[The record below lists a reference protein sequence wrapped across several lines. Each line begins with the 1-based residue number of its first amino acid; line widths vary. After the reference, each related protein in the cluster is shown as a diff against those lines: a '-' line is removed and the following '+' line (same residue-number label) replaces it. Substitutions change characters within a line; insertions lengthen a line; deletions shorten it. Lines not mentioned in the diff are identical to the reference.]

1 MFNNLNF
8 NFDSQIQNL
17 IISGI
22 PEFTEVFEYCF
33 KNGSEK
39 CGNVYKNHFS
49 SYEALEKNKDFMKSI
64 KILENVEQYKTSI
77 VLKGNTENLT
87 AAIHLMTEV
96 IAKRKFSLKAE
107 EYTVNDFRELQS
119 ALGLLW
125 MAGETPGRNST
136 FIEM

>member
-8 NFDSQIQNL
+8 NFGSQIQNL

-33 KNGSEK
+33 NYGSEN
-39 CGNVYKNHFS
+39 CGEMYKNHFS
-49 SYEALEKNKDFMKSI
+49 AYEELEKNKNFMKSI
-64 KILENVEQYKTSI
+64 KILEYVEQYKTSI
-77 VLKGNTENLT
+77 VLKGNTEKLT
-87 AAIHLMTEV
+87 AAIHLMTEE